1 VKRGI
6 PLRDVA
12 RLPRADRF
20 DLFADTSAKMHLNEN
35 IVEKD
40 FWVCWALDVLFSNS
54 PWKESLNFKGGTSL
68 SKGYNLI
75 HRFSEDID
83 LIIDWRLLGYS
94 RNEPWL
100 PRSNTAQ
107 DKFVQQA
114 NKLAID
120 FIAEDFVPRMRLLFS
135 ESSGTEIEVK
145 AEDHNVYIFY
155 PRVFA
160 TSYIKPYVFLE
171 MGAMAAWVPC
181 GDRPISPY
189 AANFHPE
196 LFRVPTTLVRT
207 VAAERTFWEKVTILH
222 QEANRAPEKS
232 LPQRYSRHYY
242 DLYAMAESPLIDSAL
257 SHSELL
263 RDVVEFKQRF
273 YRASWA
279 RFEESLSGNLRLVP
293 PESRFAELKSDYG
306 AMKEMIF
313 GDVPDFEDIMAVL
326 RRLEQRANTAIRA
339 HHEAAL

>member
-1 VKRGI
+1 M
-6 PLRDVA
+6 RDVA

-40 FWVCWALDVLFSNS
+40 FWVCWALDVLFNNS

-68 SKGYNLI
+68 SKGYDLI

-120 FIAEDFVPRMRLLFS
+120 FIAEDFAPRMRLLFS

-189 AANFHPE
+189 AAHSHPE
-196 LFRVPTTLVRT
+196 LFKASTTLVRT
-207 VAAERTFWEKVTILH
+207 VAAERTFWEKATILH
-222 QEANRAPEKS
+222 QEANRAPEKP

-242 DLYAMAESPLIDSAL
+242 DLYAIAESPLIDSAL
-257 SHSELL
+257 SQSELL
-263 RDVVEFKQRF
+263 RDVVAFKQRF